1 MGRAGR
7 GRGKG
12 NGGIFGGRVDEKTHW
27 FKLWR
32 GGVGRL
38 AKWGPVST
46 AKRPGWLGDVWLL
59 LKLQLQLHLG
69 ERGRERRACGDGG
82 GEGAGM
88 RARIGAAWV
97 WTQVRAQSRC
107 HRLCC
112 RGGLATNCRT
122 WSGLG
127 GGARTWLQLCGRQKS
142 RRRQLCGRGQRKL
155 RGEQRAVAPPC
166 VQAERGR
173 FRRLKPTGRWLP

>member
-1 MGRAGR
+1 VAR
-7 GRGKG
+7 GTGAYLAAAWMKKHIR
-12 NGGIFGGRVDEKTHW
+12 
-27 FKLWR
+27 FKLWH
-32 GGVGRL
+32 GGIGQL

-46 AKRPGWLGDVWLL
+46 AKCPGWLGDVWLL

-88 RARIGAAWV
+88 RARTGAAWV
-97 WTQVRAQSRC
+97 WTQVCAQSRC
-107 HRLCC
+107 HCLCC

-155 RGEQRAVAPPC
+155 RGEQQAVTPPRIQ
-166 VQAERGR
+166 VERGH
-173 FRRLKPTGRWLP
+173 FRRLKPTRRWLP